1 MHDEPTSGVFER
13 LLSTEMEHG
22 SLYAFAETYDVDYAG
37 YRAELAFY
45 RRVIARGRESDEA
58 YVEIGAG
65 TGRLLIPYA
74 SAGLRCHGVEPA
86 RSMRERLVEKLARE
100 TLPPGRVTVENGH
113 AHDFVGPTDARVGV
127 VAFPFNGI
135 QHLFGHDMLHAFL
148 ARARDVLVDEGCVA
162 FDVTGPAWEEMAA
175 GVREW
180 GRLDERVHQTTGE
193 RIYTIDR
200 SVFDD
205 ERRVMRTSFRY
216 LAEHATKGV
225 EAFIEQYMWTA
236 QELLHAVTQA
246 GFTVDMAF
254 GDVDFAP
261 LDERSPRL
269 LVAARKRR

>member
-1 MHDEPTSGVFER
+1 MREDANATAFSR
-13 LLSTEMEHG
+13 LLSAPMKQG
-22 SLYAFAETYDVDYAG
+22 SLYDFADTYDVDYAG

-45 RRVIARGRESDEA
+45 RRVIARACQTDLA

-74 SAGLRCHGVEPA
+74 CSGVRCHGVEPA
-86 RSMRERLVEKLARE
+86 RSMRDRLVEKVAKE
-100 TLPPGRVTVENGH
+100 TLPLGRVSVEDAR

-127 VAFPFNGI
+127 VAFPFNGM
-135 QHLFGHDMLHAFL
+135 QHLFGHEMLDAFL
-148 ARARDVLVDEGCVA
+148 ARAREILVDDGCVA
-162 FDVTGPAWEEMAA
+162 FDVTGPAWEEMSA

-180 GRLDERVHQTTGE
+180 GRLDERVHHVTGK

-205 ERRVMRTSFRY
+205 ERRIMRTSFRY
-216 LAEHATKGV
+216 LSDDATSGV
-225 EAFIEQYMWTA
+225 EAFIEQFMWTA

-246 GFTVDMAF
+246 GFVIEMAF

-269 LVAARKRR
+269 LVAARKQV